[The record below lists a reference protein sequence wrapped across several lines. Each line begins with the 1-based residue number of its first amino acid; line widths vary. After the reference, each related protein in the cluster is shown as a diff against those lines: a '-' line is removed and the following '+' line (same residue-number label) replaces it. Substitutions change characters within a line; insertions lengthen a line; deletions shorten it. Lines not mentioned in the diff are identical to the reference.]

1 MRNVILAAFI
11 FIVSASFGWAQEI
24 NVKTSGGTSIVDG
37 GNILV
42 TPNPQGGVATNIVLT
57 IENLDGAASLTSLAL
72 STLSQSNVTVGAHAF
87 GVTTVPASGSTTL
100 TIPFTPTEAG
110 SFAFSIEIASNDADE
125 NPYNITIAGTATANP
140 EIDVF
145 NDTPAAVANGG
156 SFAIAPAPVGGVNNT
171 EVLTIQNNGTTT
183 LTLGTPTFA
192 GATNATINSV
202 TPAATTVAPMGS
214 TTVSISYRANDT
226 GNFSFTV
233 TIPSDDANESSYAV
247 TMTGT
252 ATAAVEINVKN
263 DTGGSVANA
272 GTVAVSPNPVGGI
285 GASEVLT
292 IENQGT
298 TTLNLG
304 GATFAN
310 LSNVNATPTGS
321 LASATVAAAG
331 STTLTIN
338 YTPSDSG
345 AFSFDVS
352 IPSDDTDENPYVVT
366 ISGTASAAPNIVV
379 QDDSLSPIADGG
391 TLVISPNP
399 TGGVAGNEVLT
410 IRNNGTT
417 TLHLGTPSIASTSNV
432 TPGVPVL
439 GLATVAAGG
448 TTTLTL
454 PYTANDSGAFSF
466 AVQIPSDDPGTA
478 VFDVLVTGSANA
490 AVDINLKDDTTAT
503 VLTGSSL
510 TVSPNPIGGVATS
523 EVITVENLGTTS
535 LNLFSTAITNTS
547 NVTVSSAL
555 FASTSVAAAG
565 STTLTVSYTPTDA
578 GPFSFDLTVVSD
590 DPDESSY
597 TITIQGTA
605 AIQPEI
611 GVKND
616 LGAAIADAGT
626 QDVAPNPVGG
636 VLATEIFTI
645 TNTGSTTLSLTGAS
659 LTPTVNV
666 AVGTATLASSSVAAG
681 ASTTLT
687 VTYTPSDSGVFQFEL
702 DITSDDADEANY
714 DITVRGTA
722 NPDPRIGVKDDQNIP
737 IADGGALLIAP
748 SPVGGVA
755 TTEVLTITNT
765 GTTTMALTSAT
776 TSAANNV
783 TIASA
788 VFGLPTLAAGASTT
802 LTISYTP
809 NDSGAFSF
817 ALDIVSDATNAANFD
832 VAVSGTA
839 SAAVEINV
847 QDDTAANIPDGGA
860 LAISPAPV
868 GGVQTT
874 EVLTI
879 QNTGTTSL
887 HLTSVTV
894 TNTTNVTVATT
905 SFASTT
911 VAAGG
916 STTLTITYTP
926 TTNGTFGFDLDIGSD
941 DTNENPYDIAVSGTA
956 VAAPEIN
963 LKDDAGST
971 VLTGANLTIN
981 PNPVG
986 GVSTTEIITVQNLGT
1001 TPLTLGAVSTTNL
1014 INVTVSSTALG
1025 STIVAPGASTT
1036 LTVTYTPTDSGA
1048 FSFDVTLASDDAD
1061 EPNYT
1066 VTLQAT
1072 ALEAPEINAK
1082 NDLGGGISDGGALV
1096 IAPNPTGGVAG
1107 AMEVLTIE
1115 NLGTTTLN
1123 LGVPTTSAA
1132 TNITITSLAL
1142 ASNTVAAGASTTLT
1156 ITYTPTDSGVF
1167 TFNLDIPSNDADEAI
1182 YDISVAGT
1190 GAAAVDINVQ
1200 DDLVANVIDG
1210 GTLTVAP
1217 NPTGGS
1223 TTVEVLT
1230 IQNLGT
1236 TTLTLISATS
1246 TNSLNATV
1254 TSLVFAAN
1262 SVPAGGWTTLTV
1274 NYLPID
1280 SGTFSFDLDI
1290 VSDDP
1295 DESVYDVKVQGTADE
1310 ATVVNVKSDIG
1321 ASIPDLG
1328 AHVVAPNPTGGVQTT
1343 EVFTIENNG
1352 ATTLT
1357 LTSATVV
1364 NTVNITGAT
1373 TAFGSATIAPG
1384 GSTTLTIT
1392 YTPTTGGAFSFDL
1405 DIVSSSVGIPNYDI
1419 AVSGTANYNPEINVK
1434 DDGGASIADN
1444 GTLIV
1449 SPGNPST
1456 GVATTEVL
1464 TVENLGTTPLNLSAF
1479 TATALSNVTGVSV
1492 TATTGALA
1500 PGATTTV
1507 TVNYTPTAAGA
1518 FSIALDIVSD
1528 DADEANYDVLI
1539 TGGAILLAEI
1549 NVKNNLGAT
1558 ILDGGAHAIVG
1569 NKINGAAHTEVLTV
1583 ENLGALT
1590 LNMASITTNTETNVT
1605 INSISPTAA
1614 SIVAGGSIAVTF
1626 TYTPTAAGAFSF
1638 NLVINSDD
1646 ADEAAYNIAVSG
1658 NAGTAPEI
1666 NLKDDAG
1673 VTVLTG
1679 GTLTVS
1685 PRPTGG
1691 VATTE
1696 VITIENLGTAA
1707 LNLTSATP
1715 TNQVNV
1721 AVASATFGSL
1731 TVGALSSTA
1740 LTVTYTPTSS
1750 GTFSFDLT
1758 VVSDDTDEANYVI
1771 TVSGT
1776 INGSPV
1782 ANAGADQS
1790 AGEGETITLS
1800 AAASTDPDGDTL
1812 SYLWTQT
1819 AGTTVVM
1826 SGSTSVSM
1834 SFMAPTVYTTTLLTF
1849 QVAVS
1854 DGITTSTDTV
1864 NVTISVST
1872 SRSQSAAARS
1882 LSGVINKQMARF
1894 SSGLYSKRSASRL
1907 SAGRFTPVQ
1916 NLNMS
1921 VANLDQI
1928 DDYFMDR
1935 ETFAGQNGW
1944 VSFTSDDI
1952 LAGIKS
1958 QRQARVASALD
1969 GLGVDYDPGADP
1981 LDDYLAD
1988 RKSGFDA
1995 YTAFGFGLYNKDGTA
2010 GYDGSGAYVTVGA
2023 DYLLEETLLLGAA
2036 FGFESNTLDFSVAQ
2050 NGSLKK
2056 SGSHLDLYSAFYFE
2070 DLVYF
2075 ESMLSY
2081 GGYSNDIT
2089 ANSVSGTT
2097 DSRAFKLS
2105 VKSGFDLDAGNI
2117 SVEPWGQIF
2126 VTNEDFDGYTASDG
2140 SVVSDFSVETAN
2152 GRIGLD
2158 LGVNQPIAGVF
2169 EPYGGLSLDFDLSG
2183 ANDVILSNGATFAQ
2197 DAVSG
2202 TLKLGGRVSFGDP
2215 NTGRFYG
2222 DMNIENG
2229 GLFTDSSATLF
2240 NFKLGY
2246 QW

>member
-11 FIVSASFGWAQEI
+11 FIVSAGLGWAQEI

-37 GNILV
+37 GSILV
-42 TPNPQGGVATNIVLT
+42 SPNPQGGVATNIVLT
-57 IENLDGAASLTSLAL
+57 IENTHGATALTSLAMA
-72 STLSQSNVTVGAHAF
+72 TLSQTNVTVGAHSF
-87 GVTTVPASGSTTL
+87 GATTVPAGGSTTL

-110 SFAFSIEIASNDADE
+110 SFAFSIEIASDDADE
-125 NPYNITIAGTATANP
+125 NPYNITIAGTASANP
-140 EIDVF
+140 EIDIL

-156 SFAIAPAPVGGVNNT
+156 SFAIAPNPVGGVNNT
-171 EVLTIQNNGTTT
+171 EVLTVQNNGTTT
-183 LTLGTPTFA
+183 LNLGTPTFG
-192 GATNATINSV
+192 GASNATVNSV
-202 TPAATTVAPMGS
+202 TPAATTVAPGGS

-226 GNFSFTV
+226 GNFSFNV
-233 TIPSDDANESSYAV
+233 TIPSDDANESNYSI
-247 TMTGT
+247 TLTGT
-252 ATAAVEINVKN
+252 ANPAVEINVKN
-263 DTGGSVANA
+263 DTGGSVASG
-272 GTVAVSPNPVGGI
+272 GTVAVSPDPVGGV
-285 GASEVLT
+285 ATTEVLT

-304 GATFAN
+304 GATFSS
-310 LSNVNATPTGS
+310 LTRVDATPTGS
-321 LASATVAAAG
+321 LASATVAAAS
-331 STTLTIN
+331 STTLTIT

-366 ISGTASAAPNIVV
+366 ITGNATAAPNIVV

-399 TGGVAGNEVLT
+399 TGGVGANEVLT

-417 TLHLGTPSIASTSNV
+417 TLNLGTPAVSSTSNV
-432 TPGVPVL
+432 TPGTPVL
-439 GLATVAAGG
+439 GSATVAAGG

-454 PYTANDSGAFSF
+454 PYTPDDSGAFSF
-466 AVQIPSDDPGTA
+466 SVQIPSDDPGTA
-478 VFDVLVTGSANA
+478 VFDVVISGGANA
-490 AVDINLKDDTTAT
+490 AVEINLKDDTAAT
-503 VLTGSSL
+503 VLTGGSL
-510 TVSPNPIGGVATS
+510 TVSPNPTGGVATS
-523 EVITVENLGTTS
+523 EVITIENLGTTS
-535 LNLFSTAITNTS
+535 LHLFSTAITNTS

-555 FASTSVAAAG
+555 FASTNVAAAG

-590 DPDESSY
+590 DTDESSY
-597 TITIQGTA
+597 TITVQGTA

-616 LGAAIADAGT
+616 LGAAISDGGT

-645 TNTGSTTLSLTGAS
+645 ENTGSTTLSLTGAT
-659 LTPTVNV
+659 LTPTTNV
-666 AVGTATLASSSVAAG
+666 TVGTATLASSSVAAG

-687 VTYTPSDSGVFQFEL
+687 VTYTPNDSGTFQFEL

-714 DITVRGTA
+714 DVTVRGTA
-722 NPDPRIGVKDDQNIP
+722 DPDPRIGVKDDQNIP

-748 SPVGGVA
+748 NPVGGVG

-765 GTTTMALTSAT
+765 GTTTMTLTSAT

-788 VFGLPTLAAGASTT
+788 VFGAPTLAAGASTT

-817 ALDIVSDATNAANFD
+817 ALDIVTDATNAANFD
-832 VAVSGTA
+832 IAVSGTA

-847 QDDTAANIPDGGA
+847 QDDSASNIADGGA
-860 LAISPAPV
+860 LAIAPDPV

-879 QNTGTTSL
+879 QNTGTTTL
-887 HLTSVTV
+887 HLSSVTV
-894 TNTTNVTVATT
+894 TNTSNVTVATT
-905 SFASTT
+905 TFASTN

-926 TTNGTFGFDLDIGSD
+926 TTNGAFGFDLDIGSD
-941 DTNENPYDIAVSGTA
+941 DTDENPYDIAVSGTA

-963 LKDDAGST
+963 LKDDAGTT
-971 VLTGANLTIN
+971 VLTGGTVTIN

-986 GVSTTEIITVQNLGT
+986 GVSTTEIITIENLGT
-1001 TPLTLGAVSTTNL
+1001 TPLNLGAVTTAAL
-1014 INVTVSSTALG
+1014 SRVTVASTVLG
-1025 STIVAPGASTT
+1025 ATVVAPGASTT

-1048 FSFDVTLASDDAD
+1048 FSFNVIVASDDAD
-1061 EPNYT
+1061 EPSYT

-1072 ALEAPEINAK
+1072 ASEAPEINTK

-1096 IAPNPTGGVAG
+1096 ITPNPTGGVAG
-1107 AMEVLTIE
+1107 ATEVLTIE

-1123 LGVPTTSAA
+1123 LGTPTTSAE
-1132 TNITITSLAL
+1132 TNVTVTSLVLGSA
-1142 ASNTVAAGASTTLT
+1142 TVAAGASTTLT

-1167 TFNLDIPSNDADEAI
+1167 TFNLDIPSNDADEAV

-1190 GAAAVDINVQ
+1190 GAPAVDINVQ
-1200 DDLVANVIDG
+1200 DDTATNVLDG

-1223 TTVEVLT
+1223 ATTEVLT
-1230 IQNLGT
+1230 IQNTGT

-1246 TNSLNATV
+1246 TNSSNATV
-1254 TSLVFAAN
+1254 TSLVFGTN
-1262 SVPAGGWTTLTV
+1262 SVAAGGSTTLTV
-1274 NYLPID
+1274 SYVPID
-1280 SGTFSFDLDI
+1280 SGAFSFDLDI

-1310 ATVVNVKSDIG
+1310 ATAINVKSDVG
-1321 ASIPDLG
+1321 ASIANTG

-1357 LTSATVV
+1357 LTSATV
-1364 NTVNITGAT
+1364 TAT
-1373 TAFGSATIAPG
+1373 SNVAGTSTTFAATSIAPG
-1384 GSTTLTIT
+1384 GSTTLTVT
-1392 YTPTTGGAFSFDL
+1392 YTPSDGLPFNFELT
-1405 DIVSSSVGIPNYDI
+1405 IVSSSTSIPSYLI
-1419 AVSGTANYNPEINVK
+1419 HVSGTANANPEIDVTNS
-1434 DDGGASIADN
+1434 GGASIADG
-1444 GTLIV
+1444 GTLIIT
-1449 SPGNPST
+1449 PDPSQ
-1456 GVATTEVL
+1456 GVATNVTA
-1464 TVENLGTTPLNLSAF
+1464 TIKNLGTTDLTVSGIT
-1479 TATALSNVTGVSV
+1479 TANTSNVTINSV
-1492 TATTGALA
+1492 TGGTGTIT
-1500 PGATTTV
+1500 PGASATV
-1507 TVNYTPTAAGA
+1507 TINYTVTAAGA
-1518 FSIALDIVSD
+1518 FSFDLDIVSD
-1528 DADEANYDVLI
+1528 DADEANYDILV
-1539 TGGAILLAEI
+1539 TGGALLTAEI
-1549 NVKNNLGAT
+1549 NVKSNTGAS
-1558 ILDGGAHAIVG
+1558 IADGGGHVIVG
-1569 NKINGAAHTEVLTV
+1569 NKLNGSAHTEVLTI

-1590 LNMASITTNTETNVT
+1590 LNVSSVTSNTPVNVT
-1605 INSISPTAA
+1605 VNSFTPTAA
-1614 SIVAGGSIAVTF
+1614 SIAAGGSTTLTI
-1626 TYTPTAAGAFSF
+1626 TYTPTIAGPFSF

-1646 ADEAAYNIAVSG
+1646 ADEAAYNIAISG
-1658 NAGTAPEI
+1658 TAGTAPEI

-1673 VTVLTG
+1673 VSVLTG

-1691 VATTE
+1691 AATNE
-1696 VITIENLGTAA
+1696 VITIENLGTAI
-1707 LNLTSATP
+1707 LNLTSVTASNP
-1715 TNQVNV
+1715 ANV
-1721 AVASATFGSL
+1721 TVHTATFTSMTVAASGSTSL
-1731 TVGALSSTA
+1731 TVN
-1740 LTVTYTPTSS
+1740 YTPTTA
-1750 GTFSFDLT
+1750 GTFSFDLS
-1758 VVSDDTDEANYVI
+1758 VKSDDTDENPYVI
-1771 TVSGT
+1771 TVTGT
-1776 INGSPV
+1776 INGSPTV
-1782 ANAGADQS
+1782 SAGADTT
-1790 AGEGETITLS
+1790 AVEGEAVALTAT
-1800 AAASTDPDGDTL
+1800 ASDPDGDALT
-1812 SYLWTQT
+1812 YTWTQT

-1826 SGSTSVSM
+1826 NNAGTASM
-1834 SFMAPTVYTTTLLTF
+1834 SFMAPSVYTTTVLTF
-1849 QVAVS
+1849 QVSVS
-1854 DGITTSTDTV
+1854 DGITSAVDTV
-1864 NVTISVST
+1864 NVTISVSS
-1872 SRSQSAAARS
+1872 SRSQSAASRT
-1882 LSGVINKQMARF
+1882 LSSVINKQMARF

-1907 SAGRFTPVQ
+1907 NAGRFTPVQ

-1921 VANLDQI
+1921 VSNLDQV
-1928 DDYFMDR
+1928 DDFLMDR
-1935 ETFAGQNGW
+1935 QSFAAQNGW

-1952 LAGIKS
+1952 LADIKRD
-1958 QRQARVASALD
+1958 RQARIANALE

-1981 LDDYLAD
+1981 LDPYLAD

-2010 GYDGSGAYVTVGA
+2010 GYDGTGAYVTLGA
-2023 DYLLEETLLLGAA
+2023 DYLLEETLLLGGA
-2036 FGFESNTLDFSVAQ
+2036 FGFESNTLDFNVAQ

-2056 SGSHLDLYSAFYFE
+2056 SGSHIDLYSAFYFE

-2081 GGYSNDIT
+2081 GGYTNDIT

-2152 GRIGLD
+2152 GRVGVD
-2158 LGVNQPIAGVF
+2158 VGVNQPIAGMF
-2169 EPYGGLSLDFDLSG
+2169 EPYAGLSLDFDLSG
-2183 ANDVILSNGATFAQ
+2183 ANDVILSNGAKFVQ
-2197 DAVSG
+2197 DEVSG
-2202 TLKLGGRVSFGDP
+2202 TLKVGGRVSFGDP
-2215 NTGRFYG
+2215 NSGRFYG
-2222 DMNIENG
+2222 DMNIENS